1 MKNRP
6 LAEILKMMEAASQK
20 LAIIS
25 TAVSA
30 IPEFID
36 NGVHGILSDDA
47 PKPLSAAILALANA
61 PERRTEMAEAAYMR
75 LQQDFTMMPGIKR
88 LDSLLRQMCKMP

>member
-1 MKNRP
+1 
-6 LAEILKMMEAASQK
+6 MMEAASQK

-25 TAVSA
+25 TPVSA

-47 PKPLSAAILALANA
+47 PEPLAKAIYDLAFDPPKRAEMTEAANA
-61 PERRTEMAEAAYMR
+61 R
-75 LQQDFTMMPGIKR
+75 LKQDFTMMPGINHLNR
-88 LDSLLRQMCKMP
+88 LLLQMCGRA